1 MTAFGFALLEL
12 ACVLL
17 IIVALEL
24 LHALRLQRGKANSLR
39 CSDCVKARSS
49 HSHKQHIN
57 VSDISDKACRQ

>member
-24 LHALRLQRGKANSLR
+24 LHALRLQRGKANSFR
-39 CSDCVKARSS
+39 CSECVKACST
-49 HSHKQHIN
+49 HSQKTLTN